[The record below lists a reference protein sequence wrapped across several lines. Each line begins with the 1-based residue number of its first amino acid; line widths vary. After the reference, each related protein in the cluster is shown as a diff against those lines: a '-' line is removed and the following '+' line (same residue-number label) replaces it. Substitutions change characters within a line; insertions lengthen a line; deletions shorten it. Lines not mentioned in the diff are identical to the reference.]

1 MAERRQFVIASFCE
15 KFHGAI
21 LEGDWPEG
29 VGGAHTVLLG
39 QEDAMSSIQAHIVLQ
54 HRPKLLVERWAKTVG
69 TRADIHVH
77 CEQGPRDFFHG
88 NWGREVVQAS
98 DIEVGVKVT
107 ERETPS
113 HHGFG
118 PP

>member
-54 HRPKLLVERWAKTVG
+54 HRPKLLVERWGKPS
-69 TRADIHVH
+69 
-77 CEQGPRDFFHG
+77 GPGLTFRDFSIHP
-88 NWGREVVQAS
+88 
-98 DIEVGVKVT
+98 IKKVGWDTQTT
-107 ERETPS
+107 EKLE
-113 HHGFG
+113 
-118 PP
+118 